1 MGGRD
6 REEGTTNRCDAE
18 REKEIEEVRVKLPVV
33 FEIERERKAKL
44 QIAADVERVTLR
56 FCPEDVDSSVRERQR
71 VSLNH
76 LKEKEE

>member
-33 FEIERERKAKL
+33 FNIERAKG
-44 QIAADVERVTLR
+44 
-56 FCPEDVDSSVRERQR
+56 
-71 VSLNH
+71 
-76 LKEKEE
+76 